1 MPALRSLRQALSVCV
16 RERESVRLRGCEN
29 STRMRAMR
37 ACMRECVEY
46 SVLSSRRRQQMHQM
60 PFVRSYKQASKQAA
74 AAVYKYK
81 SLAAA
86 SVCFCFARRCHAMFG
101 HALYAIHIMKHRYLL
116 ATVALYCTRCAV
128 ASSWQ
133 VQQQG
138 ERRGESGGG
147 GGGGDEFNAIETSL
161 SLKERHMRQRNKSCT

>member
-1 MPALRSLRQALSVCV
+1 
-16 RERESVRLRGCEN
+16 
-29 STRMRAMR
+29 
-37 ACMRECVEY
+37 
-46 SVLSSRRRQQMHQM
+46 
-60 PFVRSYKQASKQAA
+60 
-74 AAVYKYK
+74 
-81 SLAAA
+81 
-86 SVCFCFARRCHAMFG
+86 MFG
-101 HALYAIHIMKHRYLL
+101 HALYAMHIMKHRYLL
-116 ATVALYCTRCAV
+116 ATVALYCTRCVV